1 MEGGQMPEVV
11 TSAGTTTDDSTG
23 TTGGSASAAARSA
36 LTSSALASSARAV
49 SAVVPPPAPVPVH
62 GSRLDRWVDTYAART
77 AGMTASEIRALF
89 AVASRPEV
97 VSLAGGMPF
106 LSALP
111 LDVVGD
117 ALARLVATRGEVALQ
132 YGSGQ
137 GDPGLRTR
145 IIDVMAPQK
154 VDAHPDDIVVTTG
167 SQQALDLVTRIFIDP
182 GDVVV
187 AEAPSYVGALGVFR
201 AYQADVVHVP
211 LDDEGLIPEALEEAL
226 AGLTKAGRKVKLL
239 YTVPN
244 HHNPA
249 GVTLSARRRPQIVE
263 IARRYGVLVLEDDP
277 YGLLGFE
284 GGPLPSLHS
293 LDPGGVIYL
302 GSFSKTFAPGFR
314 VGWAVAPHA
323 IREKLVLASESAILC
338 PSSFSQLAVST
349 YLDNHDWRHQVEIF
363 RELYRLRSVAT
374 LESLADL
381 IPRATW
387 TTPRGGFYVWVTLPE
402 GLDATAMLPRAV
414 TERVAYVPGT
424 AFYADGQGRRNLRLS
439 YCYPTPERI
448 KEGVRRLAG
457 VVDAE
462 LDVLETF
469 GPGSDAR
476 TPHGAGVAFPSP
488 DLT

>member
-1 MEGGQMPEVV
+1 MPEVV
-11 TSAGTTTDDSTG
+11 SSASTSIGNSTG
-23 TTGGSASAAARSA
+23 TTGGVVSAADEP
-36 LTSSALASSARAV
+36 LT
-49 SAVVPPPAPVPVH
+49 H

-77 AGMTASEIRALF
+77 RGMTVSEIRALF

-117 ALARLVATRGEVALQ
+117 ALARLVAERGEVALQ

-137 GDPGLRTR
+137 GDPGLRER
-145 IIDVMAPQK
+145 ILDVMIPQQ

-211 LDDEGLIPEALEEAL
+211 LDDEGLIPEALEETLRAL
-226 AGLTKAGRKVKLL
+226 AEAGRRVKLL

-249 GVTLSARRRPQIVE
+249 GVTLAAHRRPQIVD
-263 IARRYGVLVLEDDP
+263 IARRHGVLVLEDDP
-277 YGLLGFE
+277 YGLLGFD
-284 GGPLPSLHS
+284 GDPLPSLHA
-293 LDPGGVIYL
+293 LNPGGVVYL

-323 IREKLVLASESAILC
+323 VREKLVLASEAAILC

-349 YLDNHDWRHQVEIF
+349 YLDTHDWRKQVEIF
-363 RELYRLRSVAT
+363 RELYRERSAAT
-374 LESLADL
+374 LE
-381 IPRATW
+381 IGRAH
-387 TTPRGGFYVWVTLPE
+387 V
-402 GLDATAMLPRAV
+402 
-414 TERVAYVPGT
+414 
-424 AFYADGQGRRNLRLS
+424 
-439 YCYPTPERI
+439 
-448 KEGVRRLAG
+448 
-457 VVDAE
+457 
-462 LDVLETF
+462 
-469 GPGSDAR
+469 
-476 TPHGAGVAFPSP
+476 
-488 DLT
+488 